1 MEQQLTI
8 TDRLVRITFEQR
20 YVWYSM
26 DRLAPVMIILAIMLS
41 VAIIEVSAE
50 DVDSDSDG
58 WSDYHE
64 DSCGTDSQDSQ
75 SVPEDTDSSGICDSL
90 DPDDDNDGWW
100 DNIEILC
107 FSNPLDSNS
116 IPSDLDKDGICDSL
130 DKDTDEDGWSDF
142 EEYLC
147 ESSPVDNS
155 SIPHDL
161 DGDGRCELIPIPLP
175 IIHDPIDKNLFFQ
188 QNSIQ
193 VAVGA
198 SAAIFAIGTVYSNEP
213 IRWVMSKKVWLSFL
227 LMVGMVRKTKNGD
240 FQRGRLYGFIESNP
254 GIHLSALTRLSD
266 LGNNHATYHLDRL
279 EKEGRIWSRKE
290 GRFLI
295 FFADS
300 VPQSSDFSSSQIDI
314 NFSKNSVKRSILM
327 QLNQSDLLDLAGPSG
342 TEISNQIGV
351 SAQVLSYHIRSLI
364 DWNMVERKRT
374 GLKVSLY
381 ITELGIQALTKDI
394 DEI

>member
-1 MEQQLTI
+1 
-8 TDRLVRITFEQR
+8 
-20 YVWYSM
+20 
-26 DRLAPVMIILAIMLS
+26 
-41 VAIIEVSAE
+41 
-50 DVDSDSDG
+50 
-58 WSDYHE
+58 
-64 DSCGTDSQDSQ
+64 
-75 SVPEDTDSSGICDSL
+75 
-90 DPDDDNDGWW
+90 
-100 DNIEILC
+100 
-107 FSNPLDSNS
+107 
-116 IPSDLDKDGICDSL
+116 
-130 DKDTDEDGWSDF
+130 
-142 EEYLC
+142 
-147 ESSPVDNS
+147 
-155 SIPHDL
+155 
-161 DGDGRCELIPIPLP
+161 
-175 IIHDPIDKNLFFQ
+175 
-188 QNSIQ
+188 
-193 VAVGA
+193 
-198 SAAIFAIGTVYSNEP
+198 
-213 IRWVMSKKVWLSFL
+213 MSKKVWLSFL
-227 LMVGMVRKTKNGD
+227 LLVGMVRKTKNGD

-300 VPQSSDFSSSQIDI
+300 VPKSSEFSSSQIDI

-364 DWNMVERKRT
+364 DWNMVERKRI

-394 DEI
+394 DEM

>member
-1 MEQQLTI
+1 MRIIFEPRHVLNNMS
-8 TDRLVRITFEQR
+8 RLSSV
-20 YVWYSM
+20 
-26 DRLAPVMIILAIMLS
+26 LIILAILLS
-41 VAIIEVSAE
+41 VTIIEVSAE
-50 DVDSDSDG
+50 DVDSDLDG

-64 DSCGTDSQDSQ
+64 DSCGTDSLDLQ
-75 SVPEDTDSSGICDSL
+75 SVPEDSDSSGICDSL

-107 FSNPLDSNS
+107 NSNPLDSNS
-116 IPSDLDKDGICDSL
+116 IPRDLDKDGICDSL

-147 ESSPVDNS
+147 ESSPIDNS
-155 SIPHDL
+155 SVPNDL
-161 DGDGRCELIPIPLP
+161 DGDGRCELLPISLP
-175 IIHDPIDKNLFFQ
+175 IIHDPIDSNVFLK

-198 SAAIFAIGTVYSNEP
+198 SAVIFTIGTIYSNEP
-213 IRWVMSKKVWLSFL
+213 IRWVMSRKVWLSL
-227 LMVGMVRKTKNGD
+227 LFMVGMVRKTKNGD

-266 LGNNHATYHLDRL
+266 LGNNHATYHLDKL

-300 VPQSSDFSSSQIDI
+300 VPQSSEFSSPLIDI

-342 TEISNQIGV
+342 TDLSNMIVV

-364 DWNMVERKRT
+364 DWNMVERKRV

-394 DEI
+394 DEM

>member
-1 MEQQLTI
+1 MRIIFEPRHVLNNMS
-8 TDRLVRITFEQR
+8 RLSIVLIF
-20 YVWYSM
+20 
-26 DRLAPVMIILAIMLS
+26 LAVLLS
-41 VAIIEVSAE
+41 VTIIEVSAE
-50 DVDSDSDG
+50 DVDSDLDG

-64 DSCGTDSQDSQ
+64 DSCGTDSLDSQ
-75 SVPEDTDSSGICDSL
+75 SVPEDSDSSGICDSL

-107 FSNPLDSNS
+107 NSNPLDSNS
-116 IPSDLDKDGICDSL
+116 IPRDLDKDGICDAL

-147 ESSPVDNS
+147 ESSPIDNS
-155 SIPHDL
+155 SVPNDL
-161 DGDGRCELIPIPLP
+161 DGDGRCELLPISLP
-175 IIHDPIDKNLFFQ
+175 IIHEPIDSNVFLQ

-198 SAAIFAIGTVYSNEP
+198 SAAIFVMSTIYTNEP
-213 IRWVMSKKVWLSFL
+213 IRWVMSRKVWLSL
-227 LMVGMVRKTKNGD
+227 MLMVGMVRKTKNGD

-266 LGNNHATYHLDRL
+266 LGNNHATYHLDKL

-300 VPQSSDFSSSQIDI
+300 VPKSSGFSSPQIDI

-342 TEISNQIGV
+342 TDLSNMIGV

-364 DWNMVERKRT
+364 DWNMVERKRV

-394 DEI
+394 DEM

>member
-1 MEQQLTI
+1 MRIIFEPRHVLNNMS
-8 TDRLVRITFEQR
+8 RLSIVLIFIA
-20 YVWYSM
+20 V
-26 DRLAPVMIILAIMLS
+26 LLS
-41 VAIIEVSAE
+41 VTIIEVSAE
-50 DVDSDSDG
+50 DVDSDLDG

-64 DSCGTDSQDSQ
+64 DSCGTDSLDSQ
-75 SVPEDTDSSGICDSL
+75 SVPEDSDSSGICDSL

-107 FSNPLDSNS
+107 NSDPLDSNS

-147 ESSPVDNS
+147 ESSPIDNS
-155 SIPHDL
+155 SVPNDL
-161 DGDGRCELIPIPLP
+161 DGDGRCELLPISLP
-175 IIHDPIDKNLFFQ
+175 IIHEPIDSNVFLQ

-198 SAAIFAIGTVYSNEP
+198 SAAIFVMSTIYTNEP
-213 IRWVMSKKVWLSFL
+213 IRWVMSRKVWLSL
-227 LMVGMVRKTKNGD
+227 MLMVGMVRKTKNGD

-266 LGNNHATYHLDRL
+266 LGNNHATYHLDKL

-300 VPQSSDFSSSQIDI
+300 VPKSSGFSSPQIDI

-342 TEISNQIGV
+342 TDLYNMIGV

-364 DWNMVERKRT
+364 DWNMVERKRV

-394 DEI
+394 DEM

>member
-1 MEQQLTI
+1 
-8 TDRLVRITFEQR
+8 VRIIFEPR
-20 YVWYSM
+20 HVLNNMS
-26 DRLAPVMIILAIMLS
+26 RLSSVLIILAILLS
-41 VAIIEVSAE
+41 VTIIEVSAE
-50 DVDSDSDG
+50 DVDSDLDG

-64 DSCGTDSQDSQ
+64 DSCGTDSLDSQ

-107 FSNPLDSNS
+107 DSDPLDSNS

-147 ESSPVDNS
+147 ESSPIDNS
-155 SIPHDL
+155 SVPNDL
-161 DGDGRCELIPIPLP
+161 DGDGRCELLPISLP
-175 IIHDPIDKNLFFQ
+175 IIHDPIDSNVFLQ

-198 SAAIFAIGTVYSNEP
+198 SAAIFAMSIIYSNEP
-213 IRWVMSKKVWLSFL
+213 IRWVMSRKVWLSL
-227 LMVGMVRKTKNGD
+227 LFMVGMVRKTKNGD

-266 LGNNHATYHLDRL
+266 LGNNHATYHLDKL
-279 EKEGRIWSRKE
+279 EKDGRIWSRKE

-300 VPQSSDFSSSQIDI
+300 VPRSSDFSSPQIDI
-314 NFSKNSVKRSILM
+314 NFRKNSVKRSILM

-342 TEISNQIGV
+342 TDLSNMIGV

-364 DWNMVERKRT
+364 DWNMVERKRV

-394 DEI
+394 DEM

>member
-1 MEQQLTI
+1 
-8 TDRLVRITFEQR
+8 
-20 YVWYSM
+20 
-26 DRLAPVMIILAIMLS
+26 LS
-41 VAIIEVSAE
+41 VTIIEVSAE
-50 DVDSDSDG
+50 DVDSDLDG

-64 DSCGTDSQDSQ
+64 DSCGTDYLDSQ

-107 FSNPLDSNS
+107 NSNPLDSNS
-116 IPSDLDKDGICDSL
+116 IPRDLDKDGICDAL

-147 ESSPVDNS
+147 ESSPIDNS
-155 SIPHDL
+155 SVPNDL
-161 DGDGRCELIPIPLP
+161 DGDGRCELLPISLP
-175 IIHDPIDKNLFFQ
+175 IIHDPIDSNVFLQ

-198 SAAIFAIGTVYSNEP
+198 SAVIFAIGTIYSNEP
-213 IRWVMSKKVWLSFL
+213 IRWVMSRKVWLSL
-227 LMVGMVRKTKNGD
+227 MLMVGMVRKTKSGD
-240 FQRGRLYGFIESNP
+240 FQRGRLYGVIESNP

-266 LGNNHATYHLDRL
+266 LGNNHATYHLDKL
-279 EKEGRIWSRKE
+279 EKDGRIWSRKE

-300 VPQSSDFSSSQIDI
+300 VPQSSEFSSPLIDI

-342 TEISNQIGV
+342 TDLSNMIGV

-364 DWNMVERKRT
+364 DWNMVERKRV

-394 DEI
+394 DEM

>member
-1 MEQQLTI
+1 MRIIFEPRHVLNNMS
-8 TDRLVRITFEQR
+8 RLSIVLIFIA
-20 YVWYSM
+20 V
-26 DRLAPVMIILAIMLS
+26 LLS
-41 VAIIEVSAE
+41 VTIIEVSAE
-50 DVDSDSDG
+50 DVDSDLDG

-64 DSCGTDSQDSQ
+64 DSCGTDSLDSQ
-75 SVPEDTDSSGICDSL
+75 SVPEDSDSSGICDSL

-107 FSNPLDSNS
+107 NSNPLDSNS
-116 IPSDLDKDGICDSL
+116 IPRDLDKDGICDAL

-147 ESSPVDNS
+147 ESSPIDNS
-155 SIPHDL
+155 SVPNDL
-161 DGDGRCELIPIPLP
+161 DGDGRCELLPISLP
-175 IIHDPIDKNLFFQ
+175 IIHDPIDSNVFLQ

-198 SAAIFAIGTVYSNEP
+198 SAVIFAIGTIYSNEP
-213 IRWVMSKKVWLSFL
+213 IRWVMSRKVWLSL
-227 LMVGMVRKTKNGD
+227 MLMVGMVRKTKNGD

-266 LGNNHATYHLDRL
+266 LGNNHATYHLDKL

-300 VPQSSDFSSSQIDI
+300 VPKSSGFSSPQIDI

-342 TEISNQIGV
+342 TDLSNMIGV

-364 DWNMVERKRT
+364 DWNMVERKRV

-394 DEI
+394 DEM

>member
-1 MEQQLTI
+1 MS
-8 TDRLVRITFEQR
+8 RLSIVLIF
-20 YVWYSM
+20 
-26 DRLAPVMIILAIMLS
+26 LAVLLS
-41 VAIIEVSAE
+41 VTIIEVSAE
-50 DVDSDSDG
+50 DVDSDLDG

-64 DSCGTDSQDSQ
+64 DSCCTDSLDSQ
-75 SVPEDTDSSGICDSL
+75 SVPEDSDSSGICDSL

-107 FSNPLDSNS
+107 NSNPLDSNS
-116 IPSDLDKDGICDSL
+116 IPRDLDKDGICDAL
-130 DKDTDEDGWSDF
+130 DKDTDEDGLSDF

-147 ESSPVDNS
+147 ESSPIDNS
-155 SIPHDL
+155 SVPNDL
-161 DGDGRCELIPIPLP
+161 DGDGRCELLPISLP
-175 IIHDPIDKNLFFQ
+175 IIHEPIDSNVFLQ

-198 SAAIFAIGTVYSNEP
+198 SAAIFVMSTIYTNEP
-213 IRWVMSKKVWLSFL
+213 IRWVMSRKVWLSL
-227 LMVGMVRKTKNGD
+227 MLMVGMVRKTKNGD

-266 LGNNHATYHLDRL
+266 LGNNHATYHLDKL

-300 VPQSSDFSSSQIDI
+300 VPKSSGFSSPQIDI

-342 TEISNQIGV
+342 TDLSNMIGV

-364 DWNMVERKRT
+364 DWNMVERKRV

-394 DEI
+394 DEM

>member
-1 MEQQLTI
+1 
-8 TDRLVRITFEQR
+8 VRIIFEPR
-20 YVWYSM
+20 HVLNNMS
-26 DRLAPVMIILAIMLS
+26 RLSIVLIFLAVLLS
-41 VAIIEVSAE
+41 VTIIEVSAE
-50 DVDSDSDG
+50 DVDSDLDG

-64 DSCGTDSQDSQ
+64 DSCGTDSLDSQ
-75 SVPEDTDSSGICDSL
+75 SVPEDSDSSGICDSL

-107 FSNPLDSNS
+107 NSNPLDSNS
-116 IPSDLDKDGICDSL
+116 IPRDLDKDGICDAL

-147 ESSPVDNS
+147 ESSPIDNS
-155 SIPHDL
+155 SVPNDL
-161 DGDGRCELIPIPLP
+161 DGDGRCELLPISLP
-175 IIHDPIDKNLFFQ
+175 IIHEPIDSNVFLQ

-198 SAAIFAIGTVYSNEP
+198 SAAIFVMSTIYTNEP
-213 IRWVMSKKVWLSFL
+213 IRWVMSRKVWLSL
-227 LMVGMVRKTKNGD
+227 MLMVGMVRKTKNGD

-266 LGNNHATYHLDRL
+266 LGNNHATYHLDKL

-300 VPQSSDFSSSQIDI
+300 VPKSSGFSSPQIDI

-342 TEISNQIGV
+342 TDLSNMIGV

-364 DWNMVERKRT
+364 DWNMVERKRV

-394 DEI
+394 DEM

>member
-1 MEQQLTI
+1 
-8 TDRLVRITFEQR
+8 
-20 YVWYSM
+20 
-26 DRLAPVMIILAIMLS
+26 MIIIFEPRHVLNNMSRLSIVLIFLAVLLS
-41 VAIIEVSAE
+41 VTIIEVSAE
-50 DVDSDSDG
+50 DVDSDLDG

-64 DSCGTDSQDSQ
+64 DSCGTDSLDSQ
-75 SVPEDTDSSGICDSL
+75 SVPEDSDSSGICDSL

-107 FSNPLDSNS
+107 NSNPLDSNS
-116 IPSDLDKDGICDSL
+116 IPRDLDKDGICDAL

-147 ESSPVDNS
+147 ESSPIDNS
-155 SIPHDL
+155 SVPNDL
-161 DGDGRCELIPIPLP
+161 DGDGRCELLPISLP
-175 IIHDPIDKNLFFQ
+175 IIHEPIDSNVFLQ

-198 SAAIFAIGTVYSNEP
+198 SAAIFVMSTIYTNEP
-213 IRWVMSKKVWLSFL
+213 IRWVMSRKVWLSL
-227 LMVGMVRKTKNGD
+227 MLMVGMVRKTKNGD

-266 LGNNHATYHLDRL
+266 LGNNHATYHLDKL

-300 VPQSSDFSSSQIDI
+300 VPKSSGFSSPQIDI

-342 TEISNQIGV
+342 TDLSNMIGV

-364 DWNMVERKRT
+364 DWNMVERKRV

-394 DEI
+394 DEM

>member
-1 MEQQLTI
+1 MS
-8 TDRLVRITFEQR
+8 RLSIVLIF
-20 YVWYSM
+20 
-26 DRLAPVMIILAIMLS
+26 LAVLLS
-41 VAIIEVSAE
+41 VTIIEVSAE
-50 DVDSDSDG
+50 DVDSDLDG

-64 DSCGTDSQDSQ
+64 DSCGTDSLDSQ
-75 SVPEDTDSSGICDSL
+75 SVPEDSDSSGICDSL

-107 FSNPLDSNS
+107 NSNPLDSNS
-116 IPSDLDKDGICDSL
+116 IPRDLDKDGICDAL

-147 ESSPVDNS
+147 ESSPIDNS
-155 SIPHDL
+155 SVPNDL
-161 DGDGRCELIPIPLP
+161 DGDGRCELLPISLP
-175 IIHDPIDKNLFFQ
+175 IIHEPIDSNVFLQ

-198 SAAIFAIGTVYSNEP
+198 SAAIFVMSTIYTNEP
-213 IRWVMSKKVWLSFL
+213 IRWVMSRKVWLSL
-227 LMVGMVRKTKNGD
+227 MLMVGMVRKTKNGD

-266 LGNNHATYHLDRL
+266 LGNNQATYHLDKL

-300 VPQSSDFSSSQIDI
+300 VPKSSGFSSPQIDI

-342 TEISNQIGV
+342 TDLSNMIGV

-364 DWNMVERKRT
+364 DWNMVERKRV

-394 DEI
+394 DEM

>member
-1 MEQQLTI
+1 
-8 TDRLVRITFEQR
+8 VRIIFEPR
-20 YVWYSM
+20 HVLNNMS
-26 DRLAPVMIILAIMLS
+26 RLSIVLIFLAVLLS
-41 VAIIEVSAE
+41 VTIIEVSAE
-50 DVDSDSDG
+50 DVDSDLDG

-64 DSCGTDSQDSQ
+64 DSCGTDSLDSQ
-75 SVPEDTDSSGICDSL
+75 SVPEDSDSSGICDSL

-107 FSNPLDSNS
+107 NSDPLDSNS

-147 ESSPVDNS
+147 ESSPIDNS
-155 SIPHDL
+155 SVPNDL
-161 DGDGRCELIPIPLP
+161 DGDGRCELLPISLP
-175 IIHDPIDKNLFFQ
+175 IIRDPIDSNVFLQ

-198 SAAIFAIGTVYSNEP
+198 SAVIFAIGTIYSNEP
-213 IRWVMSKKVWLSFL
+213 IRWVMSRKVWLSL
-227 LMVGMVRKTKNGD
+227 LFMVGMVRKTKNGD

-266 LGNNHATYHLDRL
+266 LGNNHATYHLDKL
-279 EKEGRIWSRKE
+279 EKDGRIWSRKE

-300 VPQSSDFSSSQIDI
+300 VPQSSEFSSPLIDI

-342 TEISNQIGV
+342 TDLSNMIGV

-364 DWNMVERKRT
+364 DWNMVERKRV

-394 DEI
+394 DEM

>member
-1 MEQQLTI
+1 MGRLSSILVYMTILLT
-8 TDRLVRITFEQR
+8 
-20 YVWYSM
+20 
-26 DRLAPVMIILAIMLS
+26 
-41 VAIIEVSAE
+41 VAIIEASAE

-64 DSCGTDSQDSQ
+64 DSCGTDPLDSQ

-107 FSNPLDSNS
+107 YSNPHDSNS

-147 ESSPVDNS
+147 ESSPIDNS
-155 SIPHDL
+155 SVPNDL
-161 DGDGRCELIPIPLP
+161 DGDGRCELLPISFP
-175 IIHDPIDKNLFFQ
+175 IIHDPIDSNVLLQ

-198 SAAIFAIGTVYSNEP
+198 SAVIFAIGTIYSNEP
-213 IRWVMSKKVWLSFL
+213 IRWVMSRKVWLSL
-227 LMVGMVRKTKNGD
+227 LFMVGMVRKTKNGD

-266 LGNNHATYHLDRL
+266 LGNNHATYHLDKL

-290 GRFLI
+290 GRLLV

-300 VPQSSDFSSSQIDI
+300 VPQSSEFSSSQIDI

-342 TEISNQIGV
+342 TDLSNQIGV

-364 DWNMVERKRT
+364 EWNMVERKRI

-394 DEI
+394 DEM